1 MRENRM
7 ALKSAALKSATLA
20 GLVVLVSGCASIR
33 DHRGFQMDKALTDS
47 VQPGVDNRTS
57 VERALGQATF
67 KSQFG
72 PQSWYYVSV
81 DTRQKPFKRP
91 RTTSEQVMKVNFD
104 AAGNVSAVDR
114 VNLTRVPTIHPVREA
129 TPTLGRHHSFFQDLF
144 GNIGSVGAMPGG
156 TGTTGQGRGPTGSG
170 PNGS

>member
-1 MRENRM
+1 MRENRF
-7 ALKSAALKSATLA
+7 ALKSAARAGKVTALA
-20 GLVVLVSGCASIR
+20 GLIVLVSGCASIR

-47 VQPGVDNRTS
+47 VQAGVDNRNS

-81 DTRQKPFKRP
+81 DTRQRPFARP
-91 RTTSEQVMKVNFD
+91 RTTNEQILKVNFD
-104 AAGNVSAVDR
+104 AAGNVATVDR
-114 VNLTRVPTIHPVREA
+114 VTLTRVPTIHPVRET
-129 TPTLGRHHSFFQDLF
+129 TPTLGRNRSFFQDLF
-144 GNIGSVGAMPGG
+144 GNIGAVGAMPGAG
-156 TGTTGQGRGPTGSG
+156 PGQNRGPAGSG